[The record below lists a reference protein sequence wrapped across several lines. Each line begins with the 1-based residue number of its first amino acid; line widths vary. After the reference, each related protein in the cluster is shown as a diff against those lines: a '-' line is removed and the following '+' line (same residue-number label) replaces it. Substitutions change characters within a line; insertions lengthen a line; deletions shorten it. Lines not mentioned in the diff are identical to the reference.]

1 MKKLLIGVFALLMLL
16 PSLAFAD
23 TAVYGTW
30 DRNPSGSSV
39 LLPNGSA
46 AAPALS
52 FTNDTDTGIY
62 YSATQINAAVGG
74 SGVWSVNANGTVTA
88 TAFIAATTTKT
99 ADYSVASTDF
109 GKTIIVN
116 SSDSKTMALPSVGSS
131 DVGAWVRVIKL
142 GSGQVTIDAADSDL
156 IDDSGAGDTIYCDDA
171 GLASITLML
180 VSETQWAIVA
190 AIGTWTTTD

>member
-52 FTNDTDTGIY
+52 FTNDTDTGFWW
-62 YSATQINAAVGG
+62 SATQLNLSIGG
-74 SGVWSVNANGTVTA
+74 SAVWVMSANAM
-88 TAFIAATTTKT
+88 TTTF
-99 ADYSVASTDF
+99 AS
-109 GKTIIVN
+109 GV
-116 SSDSKTMALPSVGSS
+116 
-131 DVGAWVRVIKL
+131 
-142 GSGQVTIDAADSDL
+142 DA
-156 IDDSGAGDTIYCDDA
+156 
-171 GLASITLML
+171 
-180 VSETQWAIVA
+180 E
-190 AIGTWTTTD
+190 IGRGTTDTDVTYIALRATDGTKIYIYTDGISLILSTTAP